1 MGVTL
6 AGPRRARK
14 WAESA
19 QGSGNYA
26 CILLVKLRRTRLK
39 RPIFDEIIGL
49 TSKTDSVHTG
59 SAKLYPRSHAPRGN
73 AVLDALRP
81 LDEQSF
87 GPGPVGGGPAISLS
101 HDPAP
106 EPT

>member
-49 TSKTDSVHTG
+49 TSKTNSVHTCP
-59 SAKLYPRSHAPRGN
+59 AKLYILFDTTHYQNSGYEM
-73 AVLDALRP
+73 RP
-81 LDEQSF
+81 
-87 GPGPVGGGPAISLS
+87 
-101 HDPAP
+101 
-106 EPT
+106 